1 MKHTIHFAGKIEAIT
16 RDGRSGV
23 VALDRAISGKTF
35 AVISPDTNGRI
46 ALMNGVGRLEKGFAV
61 QGEAEAG
68 SEGLR
73 AVYIEAAKA
82 AG

>member
-1 MKHTIHFAGKIEAIT
+1 MKTTIHFAGTIEAIT

-23 VALDRAISGKTF
+23 VALNHTISGKNF
-35 AVISPDTNGRI
+35 AVISPETNGRI
-46 ALMNGVGRLEKGFAV
+46 ALMNGVGRLEKGVAV
-61 QGEAEAG
+61 QGEAETG

-82 AG
+82 G

>member
-1 MKHTIHFAGKIEAIT
+1 MKTIHFAGTIKTIT

-23 VALDRAISGKTF
+23 VALDTAISGKNF
-35 AVISPDTNGRI
+35 AVISPDTSGRI
-46 ALMNGVGRLEKGFAV
+46 SLMNGVGRLEKGTPV

-73 AVYIEAAKA
+73 AVSIGPKKR
-82 AG
+82 

>member
-1 MKHTIHFAGKIEAIT
+1 MKTIHFEGRIEAIT

-23 VALDRAISGKTF
+23 VALDTAVSGKNF

-46 ALMNGVGRLEKGFAV
+46 SLMNGVGRLEKGTPV
-61 QGEAEAG
+61 QGQAETG

-73 AVYIEAAKA
+73 AVFIEPKKR
-82 AG
+82 